1 MHNNDNDDDHN
12 NDNMFRNYGDF
23 RPANM
28 YSLRDDDNF
37 FPVPPAILKA
47 VRNKSISWCD
57 LANSEVPFEV
67 LTNLYY
73 GRILEG
79 FGSAG
84 SVAQRMRTPLAPP
97 PSRPIENEADALRYA
112 DEIASH
118 VRQEMGSR
126 MGMGRFFQA
135 QEQPWKTVTAADF
148 KFAMGF
154 IDIVPPGMTLTT
166 HESEQEYS
174 YRPRYER
181 ALFQR
186 RDKSFFHERVD
197 PRNDTEAREFV
208 LSTSQQRLCWGGC
221 TERQIRNAAAGD
233 AFCCRSVMP
242 RNLYERTAERKR
254 EHDKN
259 VRNQRPECPR
269 NSGVYST
276 ISMLNL
282 GQKVPLRVGDN
293 AESYI
298 HMFRFAPLHTE
309 HRVTLART
317 LNSRSS
323 QRADY
328 NPVNLQRLYISELE
342 LGIIGLDSGLQI
354 SVDDYKR
361 NLLRQ
366 ERQRFIAS
374 SLAYRKDKIRYM
386 YGSGLYGPPLPSPS
400 QLYHFGAY
408 RLRNISLG
416 RWMATIHPSLI
427 GLPITHKRTSRRLY
441 ARV

>member
-1 MHNNDNDDDHN
+1 MNFNSNNVNIFN
-12 NDNMFRNYGDF
+12 NDNMFRNFGDF

-28 YSLRDDDNF
+28 YSVRDDDNY
-37 FPVPPAILKA
+37 FPLPPAVLKA
-47 VRNKSISWCD
+47 VNNRSVSYCD
-57 LANSEVPFEV
+57 LAHLEVPFEV
-67 LTNLYY
+67 LTNLNY
-73 GRILEG
+73 GRIKEG

-84 SVAQRMRTPLAPP
+84 SPAERMRTPLAPP
-97 PSRPIENEADALRYA
+97 PLRPIENDADAQQHA
-112 DEIASH
+112 DH
-118 VRQEMGSR
+118 VADYIRRETEAR
-126 MGMGRFFQA
+126 IGMGRFFQA
-135 QEQPWKTVTAADF
+135 QEQPWKTCVPSDIQYEL
-148 KFAMGF
+148 GF
-154 IDIVPPGMTLTT
+154 IDVVPPGMVLTQN
-166 HESEQEYS
+166 ESEQEYS

-181 ALFQR
+181 ALFSR
-186 RDKSFFHERVD
+186 RDESYFHERID

-233 AFCCRSVMP
+233 AFCCRSTMP
-242 RNLYERTAERKR
+242 RNIYERSAERKR
-254 EHDKN
+254 EHDAN

-269 NSGVYST
+269 NNGVYSS

-282 GQKVPLRVGDN
+282 GRKVPLRVGDSEEN
-293 AESYI
+293 YI

-328 NPVNLQRLYISELE
+328 NPVNLQRLYISDIE
-342 LGIIGLDSGLQI
+342 LGIMGLDSGLQI

-366 ERQRFIAS
+366 ERQRFITS
-374 SLAYRKDKIRYM
+374 SPAYRKDKTRYM
-386 YGSGLYGPPLPSPS
+386 YGSGLHGPPLPSPS

-408 RLRNISLG
+408 RLRNIRSG
-416 RWMATIHPSLI
+416 RWMAHIHPSLL
-427 GLPITHKRTSRRLY
+427 GLPITHKRK
-441 ARV
+441 